1 MDATNMDATNATR
14 ANAAL
19 WAHYIDQQWGSRL
32 TPFGGVLASG
42 MIGIGIANMYA
53 AFWGDVIG
61 RMFAVNAREVTKFA
75 QASVPDVLPVW
86 TATPLPPPSPDN
98 VVPPWLRIINYDARE
113 REASA
118 AELVGAGAR

>member
-1 MDATNMDATNATR
+1 MDATNATR

-42 MIGIGIANMYA
+42 MIGAGIANMYA

-61 RMFAVNAREVTKFA
+61 RLFIANAREVTEFA
-75 QASVPDVLPVW
+75 QTSVPNVLPML
-86 TATPLPPPSPDN
+86 TATPLPPPSPEDA
-98 VVPPWLRIINYDARE
+98 VPPWLRIISDAARA

-118 AELVGAGAR
+118 AELIGAGAR